1 MTNTKR
7 KPTNGKPIS
16 SHPLFPAVVALWFG
30 ALFGLGS
37 LAIRP
42 SLIESVVL
50 ATGID
55 LIVPAAA
62 PPLGVTA
69 RILIALV
76 MAALGAAIGVML
88 ALRLSR
94 PKTVVRERKRNATNP
109 GAAAA
114 AEAATWNKRN
124 VFSDG
129 PARRPISAHEELGD
143 VLDSPGPLVGRRR
156 SLAVQHEEQPFQ
168 PQELAPLPGGEP
180 QIFDV
185 AAACLEPVDHAPDL
199 VEDLGPLD
207 LGAFPAPA
215 PVEPMVVV
223 AQPQSALDWSVPP
236 VASVQPAHSPMIER
250 EVPIVAEAPRI
261 FGMIAEDGHVP
272 ADFVRAAGFR
282 TSVFETDPVEPL
294 FAERDDEPDDTE
306 PYSSMFVPEPE
317 PAVNFVFPPKE
328 DPTDMTAA
336 IVVPAAEPLPAPASL
351 GMNDLTQRLQET
363 MARRRAARGEA
374 VDATAFIAPE
384 PAPPQTAP
392 LAADMFKLPDPG
404 EPAFV
409 PPPPITIPAEQ
420 AAEPQPLYPQI
431 PAAPIAMPAALR
443 PVAFDAADDEDHF
456 DLSELMPRHLTMPQG
471 MQHTAAMAP
480 ALSATPTTP
489 LVDEVEEEFEA
500 EIAALPEDAFASLL
514 AIEPARPEF
523 VRIEERDEALAAI
536 EPVVIFPGQMAATQP
551 VPLRPFDAPPAAGAG
566 GPVAPAAILPAVDPA
581 EAELALR
588 SALANLQRISGAA

>member
-1 MTNTKR
+1 MTKTKR
-7 KPTNGKPIS
+7 KPNNGKPIS

-30 ALFGLGS
+30 ALLGLGS

-50 ATGID
+50 ATGLD

-94 PKTVVRERKRNATNP
+94 PKIVVRERKRNAANP

-143 VLDSPGPLVGRRR
+143 ALDSPGPLVGRRR
-156 SLAVQHEEQPFQ
+156 ALAVQHQEQPFQ
-168 PQELAPLPGGEP
+168 PPELAPLPGAEP
-180 QIFDV
+180 QIFDIAV
-185 AAACLEPVDHAPDL
+185 ASPEPVSHAPDR
-199 VEDLGPLD
+199 VEDVAPLD

-215 PVEPMVVV
+215 PAEPMMVI
-223 AQPQSALDWSVPP
+223 AQPQSALDWSVAP
-236 VASVQPAHSPMIER
+236 VTSAQPALSPMIER
-250 EVPIVAEAPRI
+250 EVPAVAEAPRI

-282 TSVFETDPVEPL
+282 TSVFETDPVAPL
-294 FAERDDEPDDTE
+294 FVERTDEPGGAE
-306 PYSSMFVPEPE
+306 PSSSMFVPEPAPAANSVFQPQEE
-317 PAVNFVFPPKE
+317 PTN
-328 DPTDMTAA
+328 MTAA

-351 GMNDLTQRLQET
+351 GMTDLTKRLQET
-363 MARRRAARGEA
+363 MALRRAARGEA
-374 VDATAFIAPE
+374 AGASAFIAPE
-384 PAPPQTAP
+384 PVPPQATPHA
-392 LAADMFKLPDPG
+392 LDMFKLPDPG
-404 EPAFV
+404 EP
-409 PPPPITIPAEQ
+409 
-420 AAEPQPLYPQI
+420 QPSYPEN

-456 DLSELMPRHLTMPQG
+456 DLGELMPRHLTMPQSLPQN
-471 MQHTAAMAP
+471 MPQTAAMNP
-480 ALSATPTTP
+480 EPFATPIVP
-489 LVDEVEEEFEA
+489 MVDAEEEESEA
-500 EIAALPEDAFASLL
+500 ETAAPPEDAFASLL
-514 AIEPARPEF
+514 AIETARPEF
-523 VRIEERDEALAAI
+523 VRIEERDEAFAAI
-536 EPVVIFPGQMAATQP
+536 EPVVIFPGQMVAPQP
-551 VPLRPFDAPPAAGAG
+551 VPLRPFDAPAAALADGPVGPAAA
-566 GPVAPAAILPAVDPA
+566 LPAVAPA